1 MEESIKCFFDNY
13 NDYFYE
19 YVSNVCVNLKKTNRK
34 YQDSCVKQAKLL
46 DNFPSIRKIIE
57 DDVSCELSKEEVSAL
72 IQYLSLLDDKRML
85 EEKELFFKGGGE
97 AYFYFKRIGIVKD

>member
-1 MEESIKCFFDNY
+1 MQSYSILLQILYGIYYYPHFT
-13 NDYFYE
+13 
-19 YVSNVCVNLKKTNRK
+19 VKKTNRK
-34 YQDSCVKQAKLL
+34 YQDNCVKQAKLL

>member
-34 YQDSCVKQAKLL
+34 YQDSCVRQAKLL
-46 DNFPSIRKIIE
+46 DNFPNIRKIIE
-57 DDVSCELSKEEVSAL
+57 DNGIDMGEVQQTDVSD
-72 IQYLSLLDDKRML
+72 LDAVCVCAM
-85 EEKELFFKGGGE
+85 
-97 AYFYFKRIGIVKD
+97 IVAHILAERF

>member
-19 YVSNVCVNLKKTNRK
+19 YVSNVCVNLKKTNK
-34 YQDSCVKQAKLL
+34 KSQDSCIKQAKIL
-46 DNFPSIRKIIE
+46 DNFPRIRKIVE
-57 DDVSCELSKEEVSAL
+57 DDASCELSEEEVSAL

-85 EEKELFFKGGGE
+85 EEKELFYKGAGD
-97 AYFYFKRIGIVKD
+97 AYFYFKRIGIIKD